1 MKTMR
6 ALFLLVVFAAVSAAA
21 AWGFEHPGARDS
33 RQELDFVKAQIG
45 AGAQPWAGEFDRLKR
60 SSLATRK
67 PHALTTIDS
76 TSKDDAISR
85 DDAAAAYTQA
95 LLWYYSGEETYAR
108 GAIAILNAWAG
119 LRGFTGGSDQ
129 DRLQAGWIGAVFA
142 PAAEIMRLYDGW
154 SHDDIAALQAMFRR
168 AFYPQLNPA
177 STWNGNV
184 DLTQIDA
191 LMAIAVFNEDR
202 ALFALG
208 LERFRARVPA
218 YFYLR
223 SDGARPRG
231 IAGDGGDVEAFWSH
245 PEKWVDGLMQETC
258 RDGGHHAQFALGSAL
273 HAAEVAWHQ
282 GVDLYSENN
291 DRFTAAME
299 LLATQLL
306 TGSMQ
311 GVSERV
317 AVTRSLFDSWEI
329 GFNHYHRRVGIEL
342 PMTRRLI
349 LERIRPEAPRAVWN
363 LNYETLTHGDL
374 PGSLSPLGGD
384 EVGGS
389 EPHP

>member
-231 IAGDGGDVEAFWSH
+231 IAGDGGDVEARSNMA
-245 PEKWVDGLMQETC
+245 V
-258 RDGGHHAQFALGSAL
+258 AAL
-273 HAAEVAWHQ
+273 HSGLALANAGLGAVHGFAA
-282 GVDLYSENN
+282 
-291 DRFTAAME
+291 
-299 LLATQLL
+299 
-306 TGSMQ
+306 
-311 GVSERV
+311 
-317 AVTRSLFDSWEI
+317 
-329 GFNHYHRRVGIEL
+329 
-342 PMTRRLI
+342 
-349 LERIRPEAPRAVWN
+349 
-363 LNYETLTHGDL
+363 
-374 PGSLSPLGGD
+374 PLGGKYGIAHGVVCAALLPAVWEINLRTLQETGEATRRVRRFTKVARWFTGNRD
-384 EVGGS
+384 ARAEDGVQWLKELRATLNIPGLS
-389 EPHP
+389 ELGVNPSDYAELIPLAQRASSMKANPVVLEAEQLRECLELAG